1 MMMELDAVSI
11 QIAPMA
17 RNVREIHASKEHL
30 KFRVAAPTTLE
41 PSAATTMTVL
51 QQNTLVS

>member
-1 MMMELDAVSI
+1 MMELDAVSI
-11 QIAPMA
+11 RIAPMA
-17 RNVREIHASKEHL
+17 RNVRKMRASQKHQ

-41 PSAATTMTVL
+41 QSAATTMTVL